1 MDVFKQGMLVS
12 SLQGRDKEVVY
23 TILAIEDDYLFLVNG
38 KERLLN
44 NPKKKKKKHVQ
55 RMNKII
61 DIKSCND
68 VQLKRK
74 IKVALK

>member
-12 SLQGRDKEVVY
+12 SLTGRDKGVVY
-23 TILAIEDDYLFLVNG
+23 VVLAIEDDYLYLVNG
-38 KERLLN
+38 KERALT